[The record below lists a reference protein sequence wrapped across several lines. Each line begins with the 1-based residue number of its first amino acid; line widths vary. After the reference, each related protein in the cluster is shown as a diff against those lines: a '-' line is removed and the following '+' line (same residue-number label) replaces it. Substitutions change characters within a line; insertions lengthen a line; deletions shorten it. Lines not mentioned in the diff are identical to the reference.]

1 MAIAILNQFANQN
14 VPASLV
20 APGPFIMSG
29 VLECVFRGNSNEEV
43 TRDTITFKVGRV
55 NLGTGILPIASCVM
69 SPASLLFDGFAEN
82 VLWAVDG
89 TRIVGFTD
97 EDRGSGTANLSVEG
111 DLAVRGLNGMILRV
125 NYIVFSV

>member
-1 MAIAILNQFANQN
+1 MPGFEFGAAGLSPGGV
-14 VPASLV
+14 VPAV
-20 APGPFIMSG
+20 AAG
-29 VLECVFRGNSNEEV
+29 VGGEPVEGGAGAGV
-43 TRDTITFKVGRV
+43 DAAAAADI
-55 NLGTGILPIASCVM
+55 
-69 SPASLLFDGFAEN
+69 DGFAEN